1 MLLQITVAIQITPHV
16 WYGSLGNISISTTSA
31 PANEKWVGHVRRS
44 AVDVIRIASEL
55 LHAFA
60 ELHIPVPAEL
70 VAQCTD
76 GVDAV
81 LQGWVL
87 SSCP

>member
-1 MLLQITVAIQITPHV
+1 MNACLLC
-16 WYGSLGNISISTTSA
+16 TS
-31 PANEKWVGHVRRS
+31 NEKCVGHVRRS

-81 LQGWVL
+81 LQGWVVSSGPFVLRNSVVDTL
-87 SSCP
+87 S